1 MSKLLAVLSWVGV
14 VLFGSA
20 TAITFVAKI
29 DGKYAGST
37 ITWLIQEGIEGT
49 LFAVSLWGVF
59 TLWRRNKKKK
69 EETEEIFHTVI
80 AQIESGKLPEATPQ
94 SLIMHPEEKAY
105 AVTPAQLL
113 ENKTLGYSGGGAS
126 MRVRVTKG
134 VSVSVGG
141 GRGHADRAIVPIAN
155 GELVV
160 TNQRIAFAGDLKS
173 FDIPFR
179 KLTNIEPYTDGF
191 AFHEG
196 SRSHIVKV
204 TGRMC
209 VTITKNGTQ
218 KAETLSVQDTTSIV
232 HGVLNHLLRQ

>member
-1 MSKLLAVLSWVGV
+1 MSKLLAVLSWFGV
-14 VLFGSA
+14 VLFGFA
-20 TAITFVAKI
+20 TVGTLIARI
-29 DGKYAGST
+29 DGSYKGST
-37 ITWLIQEGIEGT
+37 LTWLIQEGIEGT
-49 LFAVSLWGVF
+49 LFALSLWCVF
-59 TLWRRNKKKK
+59 ILWRRNKKKT
-69 EETEEIFHTVI
+69 EETEEFLQTVI

-94 SLIMHPEEKAY
+94 SLIMHTEEKAY

-126 MRVRVTKG
+126 MRFRVAKG

-141 GRGHADRAIVPIAN
+141 GRGHADRAIVPVAN

-191 AFHEG
+191 AFNEG

-204 TGRMC
+204 TGSMC

-218 KAETLSVQDTTSIV
+218 KAESLSIQDTTTIV